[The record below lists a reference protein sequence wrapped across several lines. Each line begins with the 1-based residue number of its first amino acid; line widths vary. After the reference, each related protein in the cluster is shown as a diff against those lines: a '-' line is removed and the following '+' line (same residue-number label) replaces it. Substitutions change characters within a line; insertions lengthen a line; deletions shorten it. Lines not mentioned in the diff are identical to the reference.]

1 MVLPSQP
8 YTFYGL
14 RAILGSVKRKRV
26 LAFLAALLLCIP
38 GFGAPLSMDATEA
51 HVGVLTVGVWTPPD
65 NGMSPPIYLLGAS
78 TILDLPSLPDPWV
91 FGLGVDLIGTW
102 YVWNSI
108 DQRAELAEP
117 VDYKSFFTL
126 GVLLSPRFGARF
138 ALGEAVA
145 MGAFFG
151 LDLLIR
157 IPADPFSSVSY
168 ADQQLPALVY
178 FVAGRFLYPEIGW
191 SMTWQATKDVE
202 LAFALRSLWPVYRA
216 WSPEVTGISTIL
228 HQVIFAGTL
237 GMTIRLGKPV
247 ATGEPADSAEPAAEA
262 AQP

>member
-1 MVLPSQP
+1 
-8 YTFYGL
+8 
-14 RAILGSVKRKRV
+14 VKRKRV
-26 LAFLAALLLCIP
+26 LAFLAALLCCIP
-38 GFGAPLSMDATEA
+38 GFGATLSTDATEA

-65 NGMSPPIYLLGAS
+65 DGMSPPIYLLGAS
-78 TILDLPSLPDPWV
+78 TIFDLSSLPDPWV
-91 FGLGVDLIGTW
+91 FGLGVDFVGTW
-102 YVWNSI
+102 YVWNST

-117 VDYKSFFTL
+117 VDHESFFTL

-138 ALGEAVA
+138 ALGEAVG
-145 MGAFFG
+145 MGAFVG
-151 LDLLIR
+151 LDLFIR
-157 IPADPFSSVSY
+157 VPLDPFASVSFV
-168 ADQQLPALVY
+168 DKQLPALVY

-191 SMTWQATKDVE
+191 WMTWRVTKDVE

-237 GMTIRLGKPV
+237 GMTIRLGKP
-247 ATGEPADSAEPAAEA
+247 ATIGKPADSAEPAAAA